1 MTDIMPTPHTSVPQI
16 YAAAF
21 NRQTADLSTGLR
33 SRLSRSRAVLVRSK
47 PTISIG
53 TRCISA
59 VVETVFE
66 QAKPFVWRFHSQIVE
81 VDGPAS
87 TADTQTIRGWSAER
101 RKTFESPN
109 GPRLAPILT
118 MLARTL
124 EAGREG
130 RDFVLLSRVPSLGA

>member
-1 MTDIMPTPHTSVPQI
+1 
-16 YAAAF
+16 
-21 NRQTADLSTGLR
+21 
-33 SRLSRSRAVLVRSK
+33 
-47 PTISIG
+47 
-53 TRCISA
+53 